1 MNRWYDLVLA
11 GVSFLAYTWLRL
23 RSYFQSRKLVRIQL
37 LPSTFDA
44 NGRATL
50 EQRLTCFLIDDCVAV
65 DAGSIAIAL
74 TNEQRSTVRD
84 IIVTHP
90 HMDHIASLPIF
101 IDDLYPSL
109 KEPMRVHATQ
119 EVIDLLERDIFNW
132 NVYPRFSELKNNYG
146 PVMEYVPVPLGEPF
160 QVAHLNVM
168 AVSVNHI
175 VPTIG
180 LVVSDG
186 QKSVAFSSDTAE
198 TEEFWKIVNGMNE
211 LDALLI
217 EASFPN
223 RLAKLAQVSLHF
235 TPASLGQELKK
246 LNHNGMDIMAVHLKP
261 SYRDEIVKQ
270 LDELQI
276 PKLKVMEPGKV
287 YSW

>member
-1 MNRWYDLVLA
+1 M
-11 GVSFLAYTWLRL
+11 
-23 RSYFQSRKLVRIQL
+23 RIQL

-44 NGRATL
+44 QGVATL

-74 TNEQRSTVRD
+74 TNEQRSKVKD

-90 HMDHIASLPIF
+90 HMDHVASLPIF

-109 KEPMRVHATQ
+109 RQPIRVHATQ
-119 EVIDLLERDIFNW
+119 EVIQLLERDIFNW
-132 NVYPRFSELKNNYG
+132 NLYPRFSDLKNDYG
-146 PVMEYVPVPLGEPF
+146 PVMQYVPIPIGRPF
-160 QVAHLNVM
+160 RVAHLNVV
-168 AVSVNHI
+168 AVPVNHI
-175 VPTIG
+175 VPTVG

-198 TEEFWKIVNGMNE
+198 TEEFWKILNDMKD

-217 EASFPN
+217 EASFPD
-223 RLAKLAQVSLHF
+223 RMAKLAEVSRHF

-246 LNHNGMDIMAVHLKP
+246 LTHNGMDIMAVHLKAT
-261 SYRDEIVKQ
+261 YRDEIIAQ
-270 LDELQI
+270 LNALNI
-276 PKLKVMEPGKV
+276 PKLSAMEPGRV
-287 YSW
+287 YEW

>member
-1 MNRWYDLVLA
+1 
-11 GVSFLAYTWLRL
+11 
-23 RSYFQSRKLVRIQL
+23 VRIQL

-44 NGRATL
+44 QGVATL

-74 TNEQRSTVRD
+74 TNEQRLKVKD

-90 HMDHIASLPIF
+90 HLDHIASLPIF
-101 IDDLYPSL
+101 IDDLYPTL
-109 KEPMRVHATQ
+109 KEPIRVHATH
-119 EVIDLLERDIFNW
+119 EVIGLLERDVFNW
-132 NVYPRFSELKNNYG
+132 NVYPRFSDLKNDYG
-146 PVMEYVPVPLGEPF
+146 PVMQYVPIPLGTPF
-160 QVAHLNVM
+160 TVAHLSVIAM
-168 AVSVNHI
+168 PVNHI
-175 VPTIG
+175 VPTVG

-198 TEEFWKIVNGMNE
+198 TEEFWKIVNEIKE

-217 EASFPN
+217 EASFPD
-223 RLAKLAQVSLHF
+223 RMAKLAEVSRHF
-235 TPASLGQELKK
+235 TPASLVQELKK

-261 SYRDEIVKQ
+261 TYREEIIA
-270 LDELQI
+270 ELKKLNI
-276 PKLKVMEPGKV
+276 PKLSVMEPGKV